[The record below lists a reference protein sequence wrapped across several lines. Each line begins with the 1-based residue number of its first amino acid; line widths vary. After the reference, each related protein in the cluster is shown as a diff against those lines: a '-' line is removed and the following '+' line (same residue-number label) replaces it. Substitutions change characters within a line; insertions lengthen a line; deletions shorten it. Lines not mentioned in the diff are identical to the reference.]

1 MVSPAASK
9 SASEYVDDPLAVF
22 GTIAVQLGEN
32 NYKQYR
38 HLALTISGIPRKGF
52 VLFFWTCALHTVCE
66 SPPGCRYLA
75 SSA

>member
-1 MVSPAASK
+1 MVTPAASR

-38 HLALTISGIPRKGF
+38 HLALTISRILRKGF
-52 VLFFWTCALHTVCE
+52 CFVFLDLCITSRL
-66 SPPGCRYLA
+66 
-75 SSA
+75 